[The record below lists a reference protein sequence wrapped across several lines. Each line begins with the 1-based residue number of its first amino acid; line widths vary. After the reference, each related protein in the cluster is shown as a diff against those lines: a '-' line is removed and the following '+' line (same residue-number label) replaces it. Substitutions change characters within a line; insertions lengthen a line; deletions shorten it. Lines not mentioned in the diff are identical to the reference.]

1 MSTVAMPD
9 RRPSP
14 TLNLGTNNPFRRGP
28 SPDPTSPVKRDP
40 LPSASQERPM
50 SRNPFLDPPSG
61 ANTTSRA
68 EQDAATAK
76 LADDIF
82 RAPAAP
88 TRPPPNGP
96 PMRNAPLPHRA
107 GTNPSQ
113 GHRPSRSG
121 EFRNGPP
128 GPMRPRPTNGE
139 RTNMDSPDKSR
150 QRRNSD
156 SSLMDREKADDE
168 RRRRERRKEREAR
181 REKEGKSKDPR
192 HRPGKRTHGLDVIDK
207 LDVTGIYGQGLF
219 HHDGPFDA
227 CNPHRNRKNNQRAPM
242 QAFPENSA
250 NNALGGGNAPRAFN
264 YDQFHGR
271 EQESFAEFASSGQDY
286 TTNPGPRR
294 MQDKVATLIDPTGR
308 GEIIHGDE
316 STGLGT
322 STFLEGAPA
331 SRSALQRR
339 ESEND
344 PPRMEGNAGGLG
356 RKKSLAMRIRGLS
369 QPRRP
374 GELYNGRVN
383 SPDGYGPKSPE
394 SPPSATQS
402 AGGPL
407 RARAIG
413 QEKNP
418 FFGSE
423 HDDAYDRKGA
433 KIEASENNDRLRVR
447 EPSSPRGAPQLT
459 RAVTTDSAP
468 TASSFDREEKSSG
481 GGFIN
486 RMKSLKGGKRAR
498 PEIRG

>member
-1 MSTVAMPD
+1 MDTRFQSFSALFANYPSSQ
-9 RRPSP
+9 REPAGPNRP
-14 TLNLGTNNPFRRGP
+14 
-28 SPDPTSPVKRDP
+28 
-40 LPSASQERPM
+40 
-50 SRNPFLDPPSG
+50 PPSG
-61 ANTTSRA
+61 
-68 EQDAATAK
+68 
-76 LADDIF
+76 
-82 RAPAAP
+82 
-88 TRPPPNGP
+88 PPG
-96 PMRNAPLPHRA
+96 
-107 GTNPSQ
+107 
-113 GHRPSRSG
+113 
-121 EFRNGPP
+121 RNGPP
-128 GPMRPRPTNGE
+128 HPRAGPPPPPGVPGHRHSRSGDHRNGPPRPMRPRPNGD
-139 RTNMDSPDKSR
+139 RNGPDSPDKSR

-156 SSLMDREKADDE
+156 SSLMEKDKAEED

-181 REKEGKSKDPR
+181 REKEGKSKDAR
-192 HRPGKRTHGLDVIDK
+192 TKSGRRPFGLDVIDK

-250 NNALGGGNAPRAFN
+250 NNALGGGSAPRAFN

-271 EQESFAEFASSGQDY
+271 EEESFREFAASGYDY
-286 TTNPGPRR
+286 TTQPKR

-308 GEIIHGDE
+308 GEQIHGDE
-316 STGLGT
+316 SSGLGT

-331 SRSALQRR
+331 SRSAVQRR
-339 ESEND
+339 ESDND
-344 PPRMEGNAGGLG
+344 PPAMNGTGNAGGLG

-374 GELYNGRVN
+374 GEVYNGRVT

-402 AGGPL
+402 AGGPI
-407 RARAIG
+407 RARPMG

-418 FFGSE
+418 FFGND

-433 KIEASENNDRLRVR
+433 RIEASEATDNSRRGGS
-447 EPSSPRGAPQLT
+447 SSPRAAPQLT

-468 TASSFDREEKSSG
+468 TNSSFDREEKASG

-486 RMKSLKGGKRAR
+486 RMKSLKGGKRPR
-498 PEIRG
+498 PEIKS